1 MKLKIIYSLLS
12 IVLISCS
19 TGSNTN
25 ENNSTS
31 YKEDPNNYFTATFN
45 GKTLKTVGY
54 ILNTMGVTDD
64 VTLSWAN
71 INSTISTSNSNRG
84 VQTDVIIQAAGG
96 NMNVQSSIYKT
107 PIQSLD
113 ASIFIK
119 RKGNEV
125 GSYTLNNFG
134 SSVNQS
140 SITDINADNKK
151 YDLDPASTVVILN
164 TVDALYLQGSFT
176 GKLIDGSTKIPV
188 SGTFKLRKL

>member
-1 MKLKIIYSLLS
+1 MKLKFIYLILS

-19 TGSNTN
+19 TDSNTN
-25 ENNSTS
+25 DYNSSS
-31 YKEDPNNYFTATFN
+31 YKEDPNNYFTASFN

-64 VTLSWAN
+64 VTLNLAN
-71 INSTISTSNSNRG
+71 INSTISTSNSTSG
-84 VQTDVIIQAAGG
+84 SQTDVIIQAAGI
-96 NMNVQSSIYKT
+96 NMNAQSSIYKT
-107 PIQSLD
+107 PTQPLD
-113 ASIFIK
+113 AAIFIN
-119 RKGNEV
+119 RKGNAV

-140 SITDINADNKK
+140 SITDLNADNKK
-151 YDLDPASTVVILN
+151 YDLDPASTIVILDKI
-164 TVDALYLQGSFT
+164 DASHLQGTFT